1 MADPFDYKHRDNSYG
16 EFSEEK
22 LIRQARDFVLFC
34 FYLSKNS
41 KSLFFITKSNR
52 LNSVV
57 NDLTS
62 AFKKYVYI
70 VPGMVIDLSRR
81 PHSTVK

>member
-62 AFKKYVYI
+62 AFKNMSISFQGWSLIYQD
-70 VPGMVIDLSRR
+70 DLI
-81 PHSTVK
+81 PQ